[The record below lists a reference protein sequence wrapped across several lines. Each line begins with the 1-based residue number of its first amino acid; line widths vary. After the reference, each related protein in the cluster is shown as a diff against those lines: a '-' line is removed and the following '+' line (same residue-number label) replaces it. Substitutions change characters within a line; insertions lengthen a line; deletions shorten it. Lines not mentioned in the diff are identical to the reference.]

1 VASNWPVF
9 QQAEIERFCARVTSV
24 AKILRVVATLL
35 CAVIG
40 ATQCVNVRAPADG
53 TSDAPVKRMPAV
65 IVNGPGA
72 SGAGA
77 GPAIR
82 PDMRPMLGTDSAYF
96 QAHPLM
102 VPVEGI
108 EPSSLTDT
116 FHEARSG
123 GRIHMAT
130 DILAQRGTPVLAA
143 AAGRIIKLANG
154 GAGGITI
161 YVADASGRYVEY
173 YAHLMGYAPNVRE
186 GLPVEEGDV
195 IGFVGTT
202 GNAPPNTPHL
212 HFQVMRSDAN
222 YWNGTPIDVRPFI
235 KKPGRMH
242 Q

>member
-1 VASNWPVF
+1 M
-9 QQAEIERFCARVTSV
+9 AR
-24 AKILRVVATLL
+24 IIRVVATLF

-40 ATQCVNVRAPADG
+40 ATQCVNVRAPGDAPTG
-53 TSDAPVKRMPAV
+53 TSRMPAV
-65 IVNGPGA
+65 IVDKPGA
-72 SGAGA
+72 E
-77 GPAIR
+77 PAPVPR
-82 PDMRPMLGTDSAYF
+82 DMRPMLGTDSAYF
-96 QAHPLM
+96 LAHPLM
-102 VPVEGI
+102 VPVEGVQ
-108 EPSSLTDT
+108 PSSLTDT
-116 FHEARSG
+116 FHESRSG

-130 DILAQRGTPVLAA
+130 DILAMRGTPVLAA

-173 YAHLMGYAPNVRE
+173 YAHLTGYAPNVQE
-186 GLPVEEGDV
+186 GLAVQEGDV

-222 YWNGTPIDVRPFI
+222 YWNGTPIDVRPFMT
-235 KKPGRMH
+235 KPGRMR